1 VIDPR
6 APGRDDAGRLLD
18 SASSGRD
25 EFLAFVSH
33 ELRSPLSAI
42 RGWAHLLRKA
52 GPLAPAQAQALD
64 AIERS
69 VATQAR
75 LIDDLLDSRRLAQTE
90 GGLAQGRIAIEDLV
104 HDALESV
111 RPAAEERHQTLTAN
125 NTAREMQGDAD
136 RLRQVLVNLLT
147 NAVKFTPP
155 SGRIEVRSERRGS
168 RIVIE
173 VVDNGIG
180 LAPEWAQAVFEP
192 HRQGDGV
199 ERGRHGGLGLG
210 LTLARRLVEL
220 HGGRL
225 NARSD
230 GPGRGSTFLIEL
242 PAPLDGRAPVVVVED
257 DDETRQLIEQLLREQ
272 GHEPAAF
279 ATASAAYAYLERL
292 ASDEGPRLIVSDIGL
307 PEEDGYSFIR
317 RVHALHAD
325 RNELAPP
332 SLALSGFTSE
342 SARKRAL
349 AAGFEAHLC
358 KPVDPQELQ
367 NTIERLL
374 QPGHSQPVP

>member
-1 VIDPR
+1 
-6 APGRDDAGRLLD
+6 
-18 SASSGRD
+18 
-25 EFLAFVSH
+25 
-33 ELRSPLSAI
+33 
-42 RGWAHLLRKA
+42 
-52 GPLAPAQAQALD
+52 
-64 AIERS
+64 

-75 LIDDLLDSRRLAQTE
+75 LIDDLLDSRRLAKGE
-90 GGLAQGRIAIEDLV
+90 GGLAPGRIVIRDHVLEAI
-104 HDALESV
+104 ESV
-111 RPAAEERHQTLTAN
+111 RPAAEERRQTLTAS
-125 NTAREMQGDAD
+125 NTAQEMQGDAD

-180 LAPEWAQAVFEP
+180 LTPEWAQAAFEP
-192 HRQGDGV
+192 FRRGEGV
-199 ERGRHGGLGLG
+199 EGRHAGLGLG

-225 NARSD
+225 DARSD
-230 GPGRGSTFLIEL
+230 GPGKGSTFLIEL
-242 PAPLDGRAPVVVVED
+242 PAPLDGRVPVLVVED
-257 DDETRQLIEQLLREQ
+257 DEETRNLIEQLLKEQ

-279 ATASAAYAYLERL
+279 ASASAAYAYLERL
-292 ASDEGPRLIVSDIGL
+292 GGDEGPRLIVSDIGL

-332 SLALSGFTSE
+332 SLALTGFTSE
-342 SARKRAL
+342 GARKRAL
-349 AAGFEAHLC
+349 DAGFEAHLC
-358 KPVDPQELQ
+358 KPVDPRELQ
-367 NTIERLL
+367 DTIERLL
-374 QPGHSQPVP
+374 QPRQPQPVP